1 MHQQI
6 TGGIYMRKLTIC
18 ILFLLVS
25 LPAYSGV
32 TLLENETSKVE
43 LYGTI
48 RGYIGYDMSYTNY
61 DGSKNVY
68 QEELMYGLQTNSRIG
83 VNFSINNFFGTAEIG
98 AKEKTFLNSSGD
110 TIGFRWFF
118 AGYKFGNAGSIL
130 FGKTD
135 TPSSIGGYNSD
146 IFNID
151 GGANGFGGIMTGNR
165 RIQLMYKTPFNLDI
179 SLITLGDMAV
189 SSANK
194 IEVTGGEIPRLSLG
208 YNYSNERLSLK
219 AAASYGAAA
228 GKSLEN
234 ASASA
239 LINAFHIGFAVK
251 PVFNKF
257 YLSLITHYG
266 MNADIYNEQTT
277 YGLGNR
283 STAYTFGSNLFTA
296 QVNNDGSINNVSRFG
311 INLEMGYQINEVVS
325 VIVSGG
331 YQITMMD
338 KQMDFNGFGL
348 TDFVNSYSAF
358 LQVPFK
364 ISRNFSIITQVGW
377 YSNSAEVNDGSTF
390 YEESALLA
398 GAQIRYSF

>member
-1 MHQQI
+1 
-6 TGGIYMRKLTIC
+6 MRKI
-18 ILFLLVS
+18 IISVLLVLMN
-25 LPAYSGV
+25 LPAYAAV
-32 TLLENETSKVE
+32 TLLENETGKVE

-61 DGSKNVY
+61 EGTKDVY

-98 AKEKTFLNSSGD
+98 AREKTFLNS
-110 TIGFRWFF
+110 TAEAIGFRWFF

-135 TPSSIGGYNSD
+135 TPSSIGGYNND

-165 RIQLMYKTPFNLDI
+165 RIQLMYKTPINLDI
-179 SLITLGDMAV
+179 SLVTLGDMAV
-189 SSANK
+189 SDANK

-208 YNYSNERLSLK
+208 YNYSNEKLSLK
-219 AAASYGAAA
+219 AVASYGAAA

-239 LINAFHIGFAVK
+239 LINAFHVGFAIK

-266 MNADIYNEQTT
+266 MNADIYNEQAT

-283 STAYTFGSNLFTA
+283 SSSYTFGSNLFTA
-296 QVNNDGSINNVSRFG
+296 QVNSDGSINNVSRFG
-311 INLEMGYQINEVVS
+311 INLEMGYQINEIVS
-325 VIVSGG
+325 IIVSGG
-331 YQITMMD
+331 YQMTMMD
-338 KQMDFNGFGL
+338 EQMNFNGYGF

-358 LQVPFK
+358 LQVPIK
-364 ISRNFSIITQVGW
+364 LSGNFSIITQVGW
-377 YSNSAEVNDGSTF
+377 YSNSAEVNNGSAF

-398 GAQIRYSF
+398 GAQVRYSF

>member
-1 MHQQI
+1 
-6 TGGIYMRKLTIC
+6 MRKI
-18 ILFLLVS
+18 IISVLFVLMN
-25 LPAYSGV
+25 LPAYAAV
-32 TLLENETSKVE
+32 TLLENETGKVE

-61 DGSKNVY
+61 EGTKDVY

-98 AKEKTFLNSSGD
+98 AREKTFLNS
-110 TIGFRWFF
+110 TAEAIGFRWFF

-135 TPSSIGGYNSD
+135 TPSSIGGYNND

-179 SLITLGDMAV
+179 SLVTLGDMAV
-189 SSANK
+189 SDANK

-208 YNYSNERLSLK
+208 YNYSNEKLSLK
-219 AAASYGAAA
+219 AVASYGAAA

-239 LINAFHIGFAVK
+239 LINAFHVGFAIK

-266 MNADIYNEQTT
+266 MNADIYNEQAT

-283 STAYTFGSNLFTA
+283 GSTYTFGSNLFTA
-296 QVNNDGSINNVSRFG
+296 QVNSDGSINNVSRFG
-311 INLEMGYQINEVVS
+311 INLEMGYQINDVVS
-325 VIVSGG
+325 IVVSGG
-331 YQITMMD
+331 YQMTMMD
-338 KQMDFNGFGL
+338 EQMDFNGYGF

-364 ISRNFSIITQVGW
+364 LSGNFSIITQVGW
-377 YSNSAEVNDGSTF
+377 YSNSAEVNNGSAF

-398 GAQIRYSF
+398 GAQVRYSF

>member
-1 MHQQI
+1 
-6 TGGIYMRKLTIC
+6 MRKI
-18 ILFLLVS
+18 IISVLFVLMN
-25 LPAYSGV
+25 LPAYAAV
-32 TLLENETSKVE
+32 TLLENETGKVE

-61 DGSKNVY
+61 EGTKDVY

-98 AKEKTFLNSSGD
+98 AKEKTFLNS
-110 TIGFRWFF
+110 TAEAIGFRWFF

-135 TPSSIGGYNSD
+135 TPSSIGGYNND

-165 RIQLMYKTPFNLDI
+165 RIQLMYKTPINLDI
-179 SLITLGDMAV
+179 SLVTLGDMAV
-189 SSANK
+189 SDANK

-208 YNYSNERLSLK
+208 YNYSNEKLSLK
-219 AAASYGAAA
+219 AVASYGAAA

-239 LINAFHIGFAVK
+239 LINAFHVGFAIK

-266 MNADIYNEQTT
+266 MNADIYNEQAT

-283 STAYTFGSNLFTA
+283 SSSYTFGSNLFTA
-296 QVNNDGSINNVSRFG
+296 QVNSDGSINNVSRFG
-311 INLEMGYQINEVVS
+311 INLEMGYQINEIVS
-325 VIVSGG
+325 IIVSGG
-331 YQITMMD
+331 YQMTMMD
-338 KQMDFNGFGL
+338 EQMDFNGYGF

-364 ISRNFSIITQVGW
+364 LSGNFSIITQVGW
-377 YSNSAEVNDGSTF
+377 YSNSAEVNNGSAF

-398 GAQIRYSF
+398 GAQVRYSF

>member
-1 MHQQI
+1 
-6 TGGIYMRKLTIC
+6 MRKIIIS
-18 ILFLLVS
+18 ILFLLVN
-25 LPAYSGV
+25 LPVYAAI
-32 TLLENETSKVE
+32 TLLENETGKVE

-61 DGSKNVY
+61 EGTKDVY

-98 AKEKTFLNSSGD
+98 VKEKTFLNSAAN

-118 AGYKFGNAGSIL
+118 AGYKFGSAGSIL

-135 TPSSIGGYNSD
+135 TPSSIGGYNND

-179 SLITLGDMAV
+179 SLVTLGDMAV
-189 SSANK
+189 SSDNK
-194 IEVTGGEIPRLSLG
+194 IEVTGSEIPRLSLG

-219 AAASYGAAA
+219 AAASYGAAV

-234 ASASA
+234 ADKSA
-239 LINAFHIGFAVK
+239 LINAFHIGFAIK

-266 MNADIYNEQTT
+266 MNADIYNEQAT

-283 STAYTFGSNLFTA
+283 STTYTFGSNLFTA
-296 QVNNDGSINNVSRFG
+296 QVNSDGSINNVSRFG
-311 INLEMGYQINEVVS
+311 INLEMGYQINDVIS
-325 VIVSGG
+325 IIVSGG
-331 YQITMMD
+331 YQMTMMD
-338 KQMDFNGFGL
+338 EQMDFNGYGL

-364 ISRNFSIITQVGW
+364 LNKNFSIITQVGW
-377 YSNSAEVNDGSTF
+377 YSNSAEVNNGSAF

>member
-1 MHQQI
+1 
-6 TGGIYMRKLTIC
+6 MRKI
-18 ILFLLVS
+18 IIGVLFVLMN
-25 LPAYSGV
+25 LPAYAAV
-32 TLLENETSKVE
+32 TLLENETGKVE

-61 DGSKNVY
+61 EGTKDVY

-98 AKEKTFLNSSGD
+98 AREKTFLNSSAEA
-110 TIGFRWFF
+110 IGFRWFF

-135 TPSSIGGYNSD
+135 TPSSIGGYNND

-165 RIQLMYKTPFNLDI
+165 RIQLMYKTPINLDI
-179 SLITLGDMAV
+179 SLVTLGDMAV
-189 SSANK
+189 SDANK

-208 YNYSNERLSLK
+208 YNYSNEKLSLK
-219 AAASYGAAA
+219 AVASYGAAA

-239 LINAFHIGFAVK
+239 LINAFHVGFAIK

-266 MNADIYNEQTT
+266 MNADIYNEQAT

-283 STAYTFGSNLFTA
+283 SSSYTFGSNLFTA
-296 QVNNDGSINNVSRFG
+296 QVNSDGSINNVSRFG
-311 INLEMGYQINEVVS
+311 INLEMGYQINEIVS
-325 VIVSGG
+325 IIVSGG
-331 YQITMMD
+331 YQMTMMD
-338 KQMDFNGFGL
+338 EQMDFNGYGF

-364 ISRNFSIITQVGW
+364 LSGNFSIITQVGW
-377 YSNSAEVNDGSTF
+377 YSNSAEVNNGSAF

-398 GAQIRYSF
+398 GAQVRYSF

>member
-1 MHQQI
+1 
-6 TGGIYMRKLTIC
+6 MRKI
-18 ILFLLVS
+18 IISVLFVLMN
-25 LPAYSGV
+25 LPAYAAV
-32 TLLENETSKVE
+32 TLFENETGKVE

-61 DGSKNVY
+61 EGTKDVY

-98 AKEKTFLNSSGD
+98 AREKTFLNS
-110 TIGFRWFF
+110 TAEAIGFRWFF

-135 TPSSIGGYNSD
+135 TPSSIGGYNND

-165 RIQLMYKTPFNLDI
+165 RIQLMYKTPINLDI
-179 SLITLGDMAV
+179 SLVTLGDMAV
-189 SSANK
+189 SNANK
-194 IEVTGGEIPRLSLG
+194 IEVTGSEIPRLSLG
-208 YNYSNERLSLK
+208 YNYSNEKLSLK
-219 AAASYGAAA
+219 AVASYGAAA

-239 LINAFHIGFAVK
+239 LINAFHVGFAIK

-266 MNADIYNEQTT
+266 MNADIYNEQAT

-283 STAYTFGSNLFTA
+283 SSSYTFGSNLFTA
-296 QVNNDGSINNVSRFG
+296 QVNSDGSINNVSRFG
-311 INLEMGYQINEVVS
+311 INLEMGYQINEIVS
-325 VIVSGG
+325 IIVSGG
-331 YQITMMD
+331 YQMTMMD
-338 KQMDFNGFGL
+338 EQMDFNGYGF

-364 ISRNFSIITQVGW
+364 LSGNFSIITQVGW
-377 YSNSAEVNDGSTF
+377 YSNSAEVNNGSAF

-398 GAQIRYSF
+398 GAQVRYSF

>member
-1 MHQQI
+1 
-6 TGGIYMRKLTIC
+6 MRKLTIC

-377 YSNSAEVNDGSTF
+377 YSNSAEVNDGSAF
-390 YEESALLA
+390 YEESALIA

>member
-1 MHQQI
+1 
-6 TGGIYMRKLTIC
+6 MRKI
-18 ILFLLVS
+18 IISVLFVLMN
-25 LPAYSGV
+25 LPAYAAV
-32 TLLENETSKVE
+32 TLFENETGKVE

-48 RGYIGYDMSYTNY
+48 RGYIGYDMSYNNY
-61 DGSKNVY
+61 EGTKDVY
-68 QEELMYGLQTNSRIG
+68 QEELMYGLQTDSRIG

-98 AKEKTFLNSSGD
+98 VREKTFLNSTPD
-110 TIGFRWFF
+110 AIGFRWFF

-135 TPSSIGGYNSD
+135 TPSSIGGYNND

-165 RIQLMYKTPFNLDI
+165 RIQLMYKTPINLDI
-179 SLITLGDMAV
+179 SLVTLGDMAV
-189 SSANK
+189 SDANK
-194 IEVTGGEIPRLSLG
+194 IEVTGSEIPRLSLG
-208 YNYSNERLSLK
+208 YNYSNEKLSLK
-219 AAASYGAAA
+219 AVASYGAAA

-239 LINAFHIGFAVK
+239 LINAFHVGFAIK

-266 MNADIYNEQTT
+266 MNADIYNEQAT

-283 STAYTFGSNLFTA
+283 SSSYTFGSNLFTA
-296 QVNNDGSINNVSRFG
+296 QVNSDGSINNVSRFG
-311 INLEMGYQINEVVS
+311 INLEMGYQINEIVS
-325 VIVSGG
+325 IIVSGG
-331 YQITMMD
+331 YQMTMMD
-338 KQMDFNGFGL
+338 EQMDFNGYGF

-364 ISRNFSIITQVGW
+364 LSGNFSIITQVGW
-377 YSNSAEVNDGSTF
+377 YSNSAEVNNGSAF

-398 GAQIRYSF
+398 GAQFRYSF

>member
-1 MHQQI
+1 
-6 TGGIYMRKLTIC
+6 MRKI
-18 ILFLLVS
+18 IISVLFVLMN
-25 LPAYSGV
+25 LPAYAAV
-32 TLLENETSKVE
+32 TLFENETGKVE

-61 DGSKNVY
+61 EGTKDVY
-68 QEELMYGLQTNSRIG
+68 QEELMYGLQTDSRIG

-98 AKEKTFLNSSGD
+98 AREKTFLNSTAE

-135 TPSSIGGYNSD
+135 TPSSIGGYNND

-165 RIQLMYKTPFNLDI
+165 RIQLMYKTPINLDI
-179 SLITLGDMAV
+179 SLVTLGDMAV
-189 SSANK
+189 SNANK
-194 IEVTGGEIPRLSLG
+194 IEVTGSEIPRLSLG
-208 YNYSNERLSLK
+208 YNYSNEKLSLK
-219 AAASYGAAA
+219 AVASYGAAA

-239 LINAFHIGFAVK
+239 LINAFHVGFAIK

-283 STAYTFGSNLFTA
+283 SSSYTFGSNLFTA
-296 QVNNDGSINNVSRFG
+296 QVNSDGSINNVSRFG
-311 INLEMGYQINEVVS
+311 INLEMGYQINEIVS
-325 VIVSGG
+325 IIVSGG
-331 YQITMMD
+331 YQMTMMD
-338 KQMDFNGFGL
+338 EQMDFNGYGF

-364 ISRNFSIITQVGW
+364 LSGNFSIIPQVSW
-377 YSNSAEVNDGSTF
+377 YSNSAEVNNGSAF

-398 GAQIRYSF
+398 GAQFRYSF

>member
-1 MHQQI
+1 
-6 TGGIYMRKLTIC
+6 MRKI
-18 ILFLLVS
+18 IIGVLFVLMN
-25 LPAYSGV
+25 LPAYAAV
-32 TLLENETSKVE
+32 TLLENETGKVE

-61 DGSKNVY
+61 EGTKDVY

-98 AKEKTFLNSSGD
+98 AREKTFLNS
-110 TIGFRWFF
+110 TAEAIGFRWFF

-135 TPSSIGGYNSD
+135 TPSSIGGYNND

-165 RIQLMYKTPFNLDI
+165 RIQLMYKTPINLDI
-179 SLITLGDMAV
+179 SLVTLGDMAV
-189 SSANK
+189 SDANK

-208 YNYSNERLSLK
+208 YNYSNEKLSLK
-219 AAASYGAAA
+219 AVASYGAAA

-239 LINAFHIGFAVK
+239 LINAFHVGFAIK

-266 MNADIYNEQTT
+266 MNADIYNEQAT

-283 STAYTFGSNLFTA
+283 SSSYTFGSNLFTA
-296 QVNNDGSINNVSRFG
+296 QVNSDGSINNVSRFG
-311 INLEMGYQINEVVS
+311 INLEMGYQINEIVS
-325 VIVSGG
+325 IIVSGG
-331 YQITMMD
+331 YQMTMMD
-338 KQMDFNGFGL
+338 EQMDFNGYGF

-364 ISRNFSIITQVGW
+364 LSGNFSIITQVGW
-377 YSNSAEVNDGSTF
+377 YSNSAEVNNGSAF

-398 GAQIRYSF
+398 GAQVRYSF

>member
-1 MHQQI
+1 
-6 TGGIYMRKLTIC
+6 MRKI
-18 ILFLLVS
+18 IISVLFVLMN
-25 LPAYSGV
+25 LPAYAAV
-32 TLLENETSKVE
+32 TLLENETGKVE

-61 DGSKNVY
+61 EGTKDVY

-98 AKEKTFLNSSGD
+98 AREKTFLNS
-110 TIGFRWFF
+110 TAEAIGFRWFF

-135 TPSSIGGYNSD
+135 TPSSIGGYNND

-165 RIQLMYKTPFNLDI
+165 RIQLMYKTPINLDI
-179 SLITLGDMAV
+179 SLVTLGDMAV
-189 SSANK
+189 SDANK

-208 YNYSNERLSLK
+208 YNYSNEKLSLK
-219 AAASYGAAA
+219 AVASYGAAA

-239 LINAFHIGFAVK
+239 LINAFHVGFAIK

-266 MNADIYNEQTT
+266 MNADIYNEQAT

-283 STAYTFGSNLFTA
+283 SSSYTFGSNLFTA
-296 QVNNDGSINNVSRFG
+296 QVNSDGSINNVSRFG
-311 INLEMGYQINEVVS
+311 INLEMGYQINEIVS
-325 VIVSGG
+325 IIVSGG
-331 YQITMMD
+331 YQMTMMD
-338 KQMDFNGFGL
+338 EQMDFNGYGF

-364 ISRNFSIITQVGW
+364 LSGNFSIITQVGW
-377 YSNSAEVNDGSTF
+377 YSNSAEVNNGSAF

-398 GAQIRYSF
+398 GAQVRYSF

>member
-1 MHQQI
+1 
-6 TGGIYMRKLTIC
+6 MRKI
-18 ILFLLVS
+18 IISVLFVLMN
-25 LPAYSGV
+25 LPAYAAV
-32 TLLENETSKVE
+32 TLFENETGKVE

-61 DGSKNVY
+61 EGTKDVY
-68 QEELMYGLQTNSRIG
+68 QEELMYGLQTDSRIG

-98 AKEKTFLNSSGD
+98 AREKTFLNS
-110 TIGFRWFF
+110 TAEAIGFRWFF

-135 TPSSIGGYNSD
+135 TPSSIGGYNND

-165 RIQLMYKTPFNLDI
+165 RIQLMYKTPINLDI
-179 SLITLGDMAV
+179 SLVTLGDMAV
-189 SSANK
+189 SNANK
-194 IEVTGGEIPRLSLG
+194 IEVTGSEIPRLSLG
-208 YNYSNERLSLK
+208 YNYSNEKLSLK
-219 AAASYGAAA
+219 AVASYGAAA

-239 LINAFHIGFAVK
+239 LINAFHVGFAIK

-277 YGLGNR
+277 FGLGNR
-283 STAYTFGSNLFTA
+283 SSSYTFGSNLFTA
-296 QVNNDGSINNVSRFG
+296 QVNSDGSINNVSRFG
-311 INLEMGYQINEVVS
+311 INLEMGYQINEIVS
-325 VIVSGG
+325 IIVSGG
-331 YQITMMD
+331 YQMTMMD
-338 KQMDFNGFGL
+338 EQMDFNGYGF

-364 ISRNFSIITQVGW
+364 LSGNFSIIPQVSW
-377 YSNSAEVNDGSTF
+377 YSNSAEVNNGSAF

-398 GAQIRYSF
+398 GAQFRYSF

>member
-1 MHQQI
+1 
-6 TGGIYMRKLTIC
+6 MRKI
-18 ILFLLVS
+18 IISVLFVLMN
-25 LPAYSGV
+25 LPAYAAV
-32 TLLENETSKVE
+32 TLLENETGKVE

-61 DGSKNVY
+61 EGTKDVY

-98 AKEKTFLNSSGD
+98 AREKTFLNS
-110 TIGFRWFF
+110 TAEAIGFRWFF
-118 AGYKFGNAGSIL
+118 TGYKFGNAGSIL

-135 TPSSIGGYNSD
+135 TPSSIGGYNND

-165 RIQLMYKTPFNLDI
+165 RIQLMYKTPINLDI
-179 SLITLGDMAV
+179 SLVTLGDMAV
-189 SSANK
+189 SDANK

-208 YNYSNERLSLK
+208 YNYSNEKLSLK
-219 AAASYGAAA
+219 AVASYGAAA

-239 LINAFHIGFAVK
+239 LINAFHVGFAIK

-266 MNADIYNEQTT
+266 MNADIYNEQAT

-283 STAYTFGSNLFTA
+283 SSSYTFGSNLFTA
-296 QVNNDGSINNVSRFG
+296 QVNSDGSINNVSRFG
-311 INLEMGYQINEVVS
+311 INLEMGYQINEIVS
-325 VIVSGG
+325 IIVSGG
-331 YQITMMD
+331 YQMTMMD
-338 KQMDFNGFGL
+338 EQMDFNGYGF

-364 ISRNFSIITQVGW
+364 LSGNFSIITQVGW
-377 YSNSAEVNDGSTF
+377 YSNSAEVNNGSAF

-398 GAQIRYSF
+398 GAQVRYSF

>member
-1 MHQQI
+1 
-6 TGGIYMRKLTIC
+6 MRKI
-18 ILFLLVS
+18 IISVLFVLMN
-25 LPAYSGV
+25 LPAYAAV
-32 TLLENETSKVE
+32 TLLENETGKVE

-61 DGSKNVY
+61 EGTKDVY

-98 AKEKTFLNSSGD
+98 AREKTFLNS
-110 TIGFRWFF
+110 TAEAIGFRWFF

-135 TPSSIGGYNSD
+135 TPSSIGGYNND

-165 RIQLMYKTPFNLDI
+165 RIQLMYKTPINLDI
-179 SLITLGDMAV
+179 SLVTLGDMAV
-189 SSANK
+189 SDANK

-219 AAASYGAAA
+219 AVASYGAAA

-239 LINAFHIGFAVK
+239 LINAFHVGFAIK

-266 MNADIYNEQTT
+266 MNADIYNEQAT

-283 STAYTFGSNLFTA
+283 GSTYTFGSNLFTA
-296 QVNNDGSINNVSRFG
+296 QVNSDGSINNVSRFG
-311 INLEMGYQINEVVS
+311 INLEMGYQINDVVS
-325 VIVSGG
+325 IIVSGG
-331 YQITMMD
+331 YQMTMMD
-338 KQMDFNGFGL
+338 EQMDFNGYGF

-364 ISRNFSIITQVGW
+364 LSGNFSIITQVGW
-377 YSNSAEVNDGSTF
+377 YSNSAEVNNGSAF

-398 GAQIRYSF
+398 GAQVRYSF

>member
-1 MHQQI
+1 
-6 TGGIYMRKLTIC
+6 
-18 ILFLLVS
+18 
-25 LPAYSGV
+25 
-32 TLLENETSKVE
+32 
-43 LYGTI
+43 
-48 RGYIGYDMSYTNY
+48 
-61 DGSKNVY
+61 
-68 QEELMYGLQTNSRIG
+68 MYGLQTNSRIG

-118 AGYKFGNAGSIL
+118 AGYKFGSAGSIL

-165 RIQLMYKTPFNLDI
+165 RIQLMYKTPINLDI
-179 SLITLGDMAV
+179 SLVTLGDMAV
-189 SSANK
+189 SDANK
-194 IEVTGGEIPRLSLG
+194 IEVTGSEIPRLSLG
-208 YNYSNERLSLK
+208 YNYSNEKLSLK
-219 AAASYGAAA
+219 AVASYGAAA

-239 LINAFHIGFAVK
+239 LINAFHVGFATK

-266 MNADIYNEQTT
+266 MNADIYNEQAT

-283 STAYTFGSNLFTA
+283 SSSYTFGSNLFTA
-296 QVNNDGSINNVSRFG
+296 QVNSDGSINNVSRFG
-311 INLEMGYQINEVVS
+311 INLEIGYQINEVVS
-325 VIVSGG
+325 IIVSGG
-331 YQITMMD
+331 YQMTMMD
-338 KQMDFNGFGL
+338 EQMDFNGYGF

-364 ISRNFSIITQVGW
+364 LSGNFSIITQVGW
-377 YSNSAEVNDGSTF
+377 YSNSAEVNNGSAF

-398 GAQIRYSF
+398 GAQVRYSF